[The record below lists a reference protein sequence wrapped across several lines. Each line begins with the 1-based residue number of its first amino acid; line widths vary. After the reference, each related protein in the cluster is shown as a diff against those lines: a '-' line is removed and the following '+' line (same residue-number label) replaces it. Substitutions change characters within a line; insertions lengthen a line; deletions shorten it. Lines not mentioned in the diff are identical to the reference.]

1 MREVKMSE
9 QWRTGDREMGRGE
22 GRKEG
27 RPSRGGGSARG
38 DKREE
43 RLELPPA
50 GRRTDKKECSSLGA
64 PHYAMIGI
72 EIRVNLS
79 SGTSYGL
86 LCNNTP
92 TPVAD
97 KQVKLMPLFSVCWI
111 SVGCFKPPS
120 VHSRI
125 CKDVQMNV
133 RIRRCMWWRTPF
145 GAEWFIVTVFSRT
158 RVNATRNHSR
168 MVNVHIFT
176 TVAKWTL
183 VFAEQSVFVAVLR
196 TRDDES
202 NGPCR
207 DSVFIPAHY
216 RIF

>member
-1 MREVKMSE
+1 MELVYPVSCEVLMADGFVDFARRRLAAVSLV
-9 QWRTGDREMGRGE
+9 TDVT
-22 GRKEG
+22 
-27 RPSRGGGSARG
+27 SSA
-38 DKREE
+38 
-43 RLELPPA
+43 LELPS
-50 GRRTDKKECSSLGA
+50 T
-64 PHYAMIGI
+64 
-72 EIRVNLS
+72 LS
-79 SGTSYGL
+79 
-86 LCNNTP
+86 
-92 TPVAD
+92 A
-97 KQVKLMPLFSVCWI
+97 VKLMPLFSVCWI